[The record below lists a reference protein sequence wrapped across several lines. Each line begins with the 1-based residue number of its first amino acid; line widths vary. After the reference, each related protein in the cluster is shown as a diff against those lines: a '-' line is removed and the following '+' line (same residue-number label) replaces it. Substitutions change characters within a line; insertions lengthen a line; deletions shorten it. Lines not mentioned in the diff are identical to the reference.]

1 MQPRR
6 RRTGMEQNKALSY
19 IGIARKAGKLAI
31 GTPNVCD
38 AMRRQADGV
47 VFASSDASE
56 ATKKRLYDKCTY
68 YGVRLCTLK
77 VSGEELAHLV
87 GKTGQ
92 VAAVMIT
99 DGGLTAAAVS
109 AYDA

>member
-1 MQPRR
+1 MGDK
-6 RRTGMEQNKALSY
+6 TLSY

-38 AMRRQADGV
+38 AMRRGMRGV

-56 ATKKRLYDKCTY
+56 PTKKRLTDKCTY
-68 YGVRLCTLK
+68 YGVRLCTLYE
-77 VSGEELAHLV
+77 SGDELAYLV

-92 VAAVMIT
+92 VASVMIT
-99 DGGLTAAAVS
+99 DAGLANAAVS